1 MCSFI
6 NCCKSD
12 EKSLAVY
19 QTVANQKTFSW
30 LWNKNFSFINCC
42 KSVAASIRLSVDC
55 LLTLP
60 PCLTTPSPAI
70 NVPIAQK
77 HFHNFEC
84 FKCLV
89 ICLEMFCLTIWFS
102 LVLTVVLKSWGIL
115 NAPQNSLFGPYPIQR
130 HPHSVFAEP
139 FQELGRYLSEKASR
153 SMTDR
158 DWINISPKDWMK
170 IDKFRIV
177 ALETPLSV
185 YTSGY

>member
-1 MCSFI
+1 M
-6 NCCKSD
+6 
-12 EKSLAVY
+12 LPL
-19 QTVANQKTFSW
+19 FS
-30 LWNKNFSFINCC
+30 
-42 KSVAASIRLSVDC
+42 LSVDC

-84 FKCLV
+84 FKCSV
-89 ICLEMFCLTIWFS
+89 ICLKMFCLTIWFS
-102 LVLTVVLKSWGIL
+102 LVLTVVLKSWGIS

-153 SMTDR
+153 SMTEVR
-158 DWINISPKDWMK
+158 DWINSSDQDWMMLKK
-170 IDKFRIV
+170 IN
-177 ALETPLSV
+177 LGLLPSLLSLCTPLVTKSPSNPLWSWKSV
-185 YTSGY
+185 AVS